1 MADKG
6 EGKGKSS
13 NWSNEDWNTGTHLR
27 TGWLTGPRYASMQGE
42 DNNRWDAGAGEGY
55 NRWDTRGWRSG
66 ARRQEKR
73 ASKAEMGRAEASQ
86 ALTHE
91 ALVRHEEVMSEQRL
105 NTHLSE
111 RVMETQ
117 VRAMRESARTEEM
130 IVNDLAL
137 TEGTCLLR
145 LETARSEYRVAAREV
160 EHMRANMATW
170 SEGTAVLVEQTRLL
184 REMLAHAE
192 ANGPI

>member
-1 MADKG
+1 MANKG

-27 TGWLTGPRYASMQGE
+27 TAWFSGPRYASMQGE
-42 DNNRWDAGAGEGY
+42 DYNRWDAGAGEDY

-73 ASKAEMGRAEASQ
+73 ASKAEMGRAEASH

-91 ALVRHEEVMSEQRL
+91 ALVRHEAVMSEQRL

-117 VRAMRESARTEEM
+117 VREMRESARTEEM
-130 IVNDLAL
+130 ICNDLAL
-137 TEGTCLLR
+137 NEGTCLLR

-160 EHMRANMATW
+160 EHMRANLSTW
-170 SEGTAVLVEQTRLL
+170 SEGAAVLVEQTRLL
-184 REMLAHAE
+184 REELAKAE
-192 ANGPI
+192 ARGQI